1 MNLVITRDKP
11 IKNNLTY
18 VGEPPHF
25 SGMLMLKSAPQINCP
40 ASDASSAN
48 PAAFE
53 DLQGLRSCKAA
64 KVDANYDGNG
74 MKWHDHAWSME
85 SMAIWCVEMS
95 GKFIYIWEYHL
106 NIEPIISIITIR
118 KNFTKAYGHIICGN
132 LYVIWKWQKKIE
144 DLFARRTR
152 SPSQRG
158 RPRHQKRRVF
168 SDEKWWNN
176 VLNHQIPPTIVIFSG
191 I

>member
-74 MKWHDHAWSME
+74 MKWHDHAYLWNLWPYDVWKCLE
-85 SMAIWCVEMS
+85 NL
-95 GKFIYIWEYHL
+95 YIWEYHL

-132 LYVIWKWQKKIE
+132 LYVI
-144 DLFARRTR
+144 
-152 SPSQRG
+152 
-158 RPRHQKRRVF
+158 
-168 SDEKWWNN
+168 
-176 VLNHQIPPTIVIFSG
+176 
-191 I
+191 

>member
-95 GKFIYIWEYHL
+95 GKFIYMGISSEYRAYHIHYHYSQEL
-106 NIEPIISIITIR
+106 HKGLWPYNLWKSICNMKMAKKKNRGPIR
-118 KNFTKAYGHIICGN
+118 KADTIPVSTRQTSASKTTCFQR
-132 LYVIWKWQKKIE
+132 WKMVK
-144 DLFARRTR
+144 
-152 SPSQRG
+152 
-158 RPRHQKRRVF
+158 
-168 SDEKWWNN
+168 
-176 VLNHQIPPTIVIFSG
+176 
-191 I
+191 